1 MDKEKTIWIGSGGSQ
16 TNENLTN
23 LIKIH
28 FCILIFFPKIYFYFC
43 LQVQHYL
50 QFQKIDIP

>member
-16 TNENLTN
+16 TKENLTN

-28 FCILIFFPKIYFYFC
+28 FLIIN
-43 LQVQHYL
+43 
-50 QFQKIDIP
+50 FQKFTFISVYCKYNTIAVLK